1 MKSGIFASRGFA
13 AVVAASLAASI
24 LAFAILLIVNA
35 VSPAGNNE
43 WLGDLTDIAV
53 VAAVVLL
60 WAPAFAAI
68 PAGILGVLLERPMAR
83 AAIKRGGGGIVP
95 FVLVSF
101 VAGALLSLVPTLVQH
116 LIDPDRRLFDPFTLG
131 IFSLIGLCSG
141 VSWWL
146 MVVEPGRRGQ

>member
-13 AVVAASLAASI
+13 AVVAASVSASI
-24 LAFAILLIVNA
+24 LAFLIVL
-35 VSPAGNNE
+35 VLGQLSPPRRDE
-43 WLGDLTDIAV
+43 DWVEMIPV

-68 PAGILGVLLERPMAR
+68 PAGILGLLVERPMAR
-83 AAIKRGGGGIVP
+83 SAIKRGGGGGMVP
-95 FVLVSF
+95 FVLASLA
-101 VAGALLSLVPTLVQH
+101 AGALLSFVPTLVQH